1 MMQLHEEYRP
11 KTWDEVVA
19 QDKAIAKIKTVGR
32 RGYTGRAWWVS
43 GISGSGKS
51 TIAYLLAREVADDM
65 QITELDAT
73 KLTPARLSDAERDMQ
88 YMGWGATHKTGKVYI
103 INESHRLRDDAI
115 GQLLVLLERLPEHVM
130 VVFTTTSEAQ
140 QQLFETKLD
149 CNALLSRCIEIKLA
163 RRDLAGPFAARVKE
177 IAVKEGLDG
186 KPLSAYE
193 ALARKHKNNLRR
205 MLQDVESGEMLD

>member
-1 MMQLHEEYRP
+1 MAR
-11 KTWDEVVA
+11 A
-19 QDKAIAKIKTVGR
+19 GGC
-32 RGYTGRAWWVS
+32 GYAGRAWWVS
-43 GISGSGKS
+43 GGTGQGKS
-51 TIAYLLAREVADDM
+51 TIAYILAREVADEL
-65 QITELDAT
+65 QIMELDAT
-73 KLTPARLSDAERDMQ
+73 KLTPARLSDTERDMQ

-130 VVFTTTSEAQ
+130 VIFTTTAEAQ
-140 QQLFETKLD
+140 AQLFESKLD

-163 RRDLAGPFAARVKE
+163 RRDLAAPFAARVKE
-177 IAVKEGLDG
+177 IALKEGLDG

-205 MLQDVESGEMLD
+205 MLQDVESGEMLN